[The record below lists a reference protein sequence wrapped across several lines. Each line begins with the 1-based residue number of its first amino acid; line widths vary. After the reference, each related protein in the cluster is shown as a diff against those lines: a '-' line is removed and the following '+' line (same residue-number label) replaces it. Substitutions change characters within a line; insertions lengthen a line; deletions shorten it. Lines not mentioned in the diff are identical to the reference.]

1 MYVMERDME
10 DMKKNQVEL
19 LKLNNIIFKNSLGG
33 LFSRGD
39 TWGEKKSLKDIVIK
53 EPKIE

>member
-39 TWGEKKSLKDIVIK
+39 T
-53 EPKIE
+53 